1 MRLRRL
7 TVMFSNVI
15 FIALEYIRFLFNC
28 LGRTQLR
35 VSTPFKYLLSRSL
48 FYLSLLIITL
58 RRHETVLSFR
68 GNFNQFERF
77 FSE

>member
-15 FIALEYIRFLFNC
+15 SIALEYMRFLFNC
-28 LGRTQLR
+28 LGRTQLG
-35 VSTPFKYLLSRSL
+35 VSPPLKHFLLCYL
-48 FYLSLLIITL
+48 FYLCLLIITL